1 MEVTMQA
8 IDLHVHSTHSDGT
21 CTTKELVDLAI
32 YKNLKAI
39 ALTDH
44 DTTEGLEEIMAY
56 AKDKNIEIVP
66 GIELSTEYFGKDIH
80 ILGLYINPYNPKFRE
95 HLIAFQESRVNRN
108 RKMCEN
114 LAEQGI
120 DITYE
125 ELMERFKGAV
135 VTRAHYARFLLDK
148 GYVKSMKEA
157 FERYV
162 GDHCKAFVPREKIAP
177 AQAVSL
183 ILEAGGIPVLAHP
196 ILYRLSDANLD
207 KLVAELKEAGLMGIE
222 AVYSTYAPS
231 EERYVKRLAAKYD
244 LLITGGSDFHG
255 TNKKDIDLGNG
266 RGHLFVPEE
275 LLDKIKNA
283 YLERYIPYEKDAK
296 SVLFFDLDGTLL
308 NDEKTI
314 SPRTRA
320 ALEACVAKG
329 HTFVISSGRA
339 YSSIIKIVER
349 LGLENCNP
357 LISSFNGSQIYHL
370 KNKEMLHS
378 VKLSTDI
385 IARIRDLAKE
395 MGVHLQSYSDTKV
408 LTESINKN
416 VTFYCEYVKNECELL
431 PDIAAEGLE
440 TYKLLAVDLDNRQ
453 LLEVFRAKVE
463 EMCAGKVQCFF
474 SNDWFLEILPYGTTK
489 GTALKFVC
497 DYAGVDYKYS
507 YAFADAENDLPMLEA
522 AAYPTVLLN
531 GIPAAKAA
539 ARFITFTDNNHEGLA
554 PFLEKLAKN

>member
-1 MEVTMQA
+1 MQA

-95 HLIAFQESRVNRN
+95 HLVAFQESRVNRN
-108 RKMCEN
+108 RKMCEK

-120 DITYE
+120 EITYE

-314 SPRTRA
+314 LPRTRA

-507 YAFADAENDLPMLEA
+507 YAFADAENDLPMLKA

>member
-1 MEVTMQA
+1 MQA
-8 IDLHVHSTHSDGT
+8 IDLHVHSNHSDGT

-44 DTTEGLEEIMAY
+44 DTTEGLEEIMEY
-56 AKDKNIEIVP
+56 AKDKNIEIIP

-80 ILGLYINPYNPKFRE
+80 ILGLYINPYNSKFQQ
-95 HLIAFQESRVNRN
+95 HLIAFQEARVNRN
-108 RKMCEN
+108 RKLCAN
-114 LAEQGI
+114 LAKEGI

-125 ELMERFKGAV
+125 DLCKRFEGAV
-135 VTRAHYARFLLDK
+135 MTRAHYARYLYEK

-162 GDHCKAFVPREKIAP
+162 GDHCKAFVPREKISP

-196 ILYRLSDANLD
+196 ILYRLSDSNLD
-207 KLVAELKEAGLMGIE
+207 KLVAELKETGLMGIE

-244 LLITGGSDFHG
+244 LLLTGGSDFHG

-275 LLDKIKNA
+275 LLDKIKEA
-283 YLERYIPYEKDAK
+283 YLNRYVPYEKGAK

-320 ALEACVAKG
+320 ALEACVRKG
-329 HTFVISSGRA
+329 HIFVISSGRS

-357 LISSFNGSQIYHL
+357 LISSFNGSQIYDL
-370 KNKEMLHS
+370 KNRKMLHS

-385 IARIRDLAKE
+385 IAGIRDLAKE

-416 VTFYCEYVKNECELL
+416 VTFYCEYVKNEYELL
-431 PDIAAEGLE
+431 PDIAGEGMD

-453 LLEVFRAKVE
+453 LLEAFRAKVE
-463 EMCAGKVQCFF
+463 EMYAGKVQCFF
-474 SNDWFLEILPYGTTK
+474 SNDWFLEILPFGTTK

-497 DYAGVDYKYS
+497 DHAGINYKYS

-531 GIPAAKAA
+531 GIPVAKAV

-554 PFLEKLAKN
+554 PFLEKLAET

>member
-32 YKNLKAI
+32 YKNLKTI

-95 HLIAFQESRVNRN
+95 HLVAFQESRVNRN
-108 RKMCEN
+108 RKMCEK

-120 DITYE
+120 EITYE

-135 VTRAHYARFLLDK
+135 VTRAHYARFLFDK

-162 GDHCKAFVPREKIAP
+162 GDHCKAFVPREKITP

-385 IARIRDLAKE
+385 IAEIRDLAKE

-453 LLEVFRAKVE
+453 LLEVFRTKVE

-554 PFLEKLAKN
+554 PFLEKIAKN

>member
-1 MEVTMQA
+1 MQA
-8 IDLHVHSTHSDGT
+8 IDLHVHSNHSDGT

-44 DTTEGLEEIMAY
+44 DTTAGLEEIQEY
-56 AKDKNIEIVP
+56 AKDKNIEIIP
-66 GIELSTEYFGKDIH
+66 GIELSTEYFGRDIH
-80 ILGLYINPYNPKFRE
+80 ILGLYINPYNPKFQE
-95 HLIAFQESRVNRN
+95 HLVTFQESRITRN

-125 ELMERFKGAV
+125 DLMNTFKGAV
-135 VTRAHYARFLLDK
+135 VTRAHYARYLFDK

-162 GDHCKAFVPREKIAP
+162 GDHCKAFVPREKITP

-196 ILYRLSDANLD
+196 ILYHLSDANLD

-266 RGHLFVPEE
+266 RGHLFIPEE
-275 LLDKIKNA
+275 LLDKLKSA
-283 YLERYIPYEKDAK
+283 YLERFVPFEKDAK

-329 HTFVISSGRA
+329 HIFVISSGRA

-349 LGLENCNP
+349 LGLENCSP

-370 KNKEMLHS
+370 KNKKMLHS
-378 VKLSTDI
+378 VKLSVDI
-385 IARIRDLAKE
+385 IAQIRDLAKE
-395 MGVHLQSYSDTKV
+395 MGIHLQSYSDTKV
-408 LTESINKN
+408 LTETVNKN
-416 VTFYCEYVKNECELL
+416 VTFYCDYVKNDYELL
-431 PDIAAEGLE
+431 PDIAAEGME
-440 TYKLLAVDLDNRQ
+440 TYKLLAVDLDNRE
-453 LLEVFRAKVE
+453 LLESFRLKVE
-463 EMCAGKVQCFF
+463 ELCAGKVQCFF

-489 GTALKFVC
+489 GTALQFVC
-497 DYAGVDYKYS
+497 DYAGVDRKYS
-507 YAFADAENDLPMLEA
+507 YAFADAENDLPMLKA

-531 GIPAAKAA
+531 GISQAKAA

-554 PFLEKLAKN
+554 LFLEKLAE

>member
-1 MEVTMQA
+1 MQA
-8 IDLHVHSTHSDGT
+8 IDLHVHSNHSDGT
-21 CTTKELVDLAI
+21 CTTQELVDLAI

-44 DTTEGLEEIMAY
+44 DTTEGLEEIMEY
-56 AKDKNIEIVP
+56 AKDKNIEIIP
-66 GIELSTEYFGKDIH
+66 GIELSTEYFGRDIH
-80 ILGLYINPYNPKFRE
+80 ILGLYINPYNPKFQE
-95 HLIAFQESRVNRN
+95 HLTAFQESRVNRN
-108 RKMCEN
+108 RKLCQN
-114 LAEQGI
+114 LADEGI

-125 ELMERFKGAV
+125 SLCKRFEGAV
-135 VTRAHYARFLLDK
+135 MTRAHYARYLYEK

-177 AQAVSL
+177 AEAVSL

-207 KLVAELKEAGLMGIE
+207 KLVSELKTAGLMGIE

-244 LLITGGSDFHG
+244 LLLTGGSDFHG
-255 TNKKDIDLGNG
+255 SNKKDIDLGNG

-275 LLDKIKNA
+275 LLDKIKTA
-283 YLERYIPYEKDAK
+283 YLNRYVPYEKNAK

-329 HTFVISSGRA
+329 HVFVISSGRS

-349 LGLENCNP
+349 LELENCKP
-357 LISSFNGSQIYHL
+357 LISSFNGSRIYHL
-370 KNKEMLHS
+370 DKKELLHS
-378 VKLSTDI
+378 VKLSVDI
-385 IARIRDLAKE
+385 IAKIRDLAKE
-395 MGVHLQSYSDTKV
+395 MGVHVQSYSDTHV

-416 VTFYCEYVKNECELL
+416 VTFYCEYVKNDYQLL
-431 PDIAAEGLE
+431 PDLAAEGLE

-453 LLEVFRAKVE
+453 LLDAFRIKVE
-463 EMCAGKVQCFF
+463 ELCAGKVQCFF

-489 GTALKFVC
+489 GTALKLVC
-497 DYAGVDYKYS
+497 DYSGINIKRS
-507 YAFADAENDLPMLEA
+507 YAYADAENDLPMLEA

-531 GIPAAKAA
+531 GIPAAKSA

-554 PFLEKLAKN
+554 PFLEKLAGY

>member
-1 MEVTMQA
+1 MQA
-8 IDLHVHSTHSDGT
+8 IDLHVHSNHSDGT
-21 CTTKELVDLAI
+21 YTTKELVDLAI
-32 YKNLKAI
+32 YKGLKAI

-44 DTTEGLEEIMAY
+44 DTTAGLEEIMEY
-56 AKDKNIEIVP
+56 AKDKNLEIIP
-66 GIELSTEYFGKDIH
+66 GIELSTEYFGRDIH
-80 ILGLYINPYNPKFRE
+80 ILGLYINPYNPKFQE
-95 HLIAFQESRVNRN
+95 HLTAFQESRVNRN
-108 RKMCEN
+108 RKLCAN
-114 LAEQGI
+114 LAALGI

-125 ELMERFKGAV
+125 TLMERFDGAV
-135 VTRAHYARFLLDK
+135 MTRAHYARYLYEK

-162 GDHCKAFVPREKIAP
+162 GDHCKAYVPREKIAP
-177 AQAVSL
+177 SEAVSL

-196 ILYRLSDANLD
+196 ILYHLSDANLD
-207 KLVAELKEAGLMGIE
+207 KLVSELKEAGLMGIE

-275 LLDKIKNA
+275 LLDKIKSA
-283 YLERYIPYEKDAK
+283 YLNRYVPYEKNTK

-314 SPRTRA
+314 SPRTRK
-320 ALEACVAKG
+320 ALEACVDKG
-329 HTFVISSGRA
+329 HIFVISSGRS
-339 YSSIIKIVER
+339 YSSILKIVER
-349 LGLENCNP
+349 LELENCAP

-370 KNKEMLHS
+370 TKKEMLHS
-378 VKLSTDI
+378 VKLSVDI
-385 IARIRDLAKE
+385 IAKIRDLAKE
-395 MGVHLQSYSDTKV
+395 MGVHLQSYSDTHV

-416 VTFYCEYVKNECELL
+416 VTFYCEYVKNDYELL
-431 PDIAAEGLE
+431 PDLATEGRE

-453 LLEVFRAKVE
+453 LLDAFRMKVE
-463 EMCAGKVQCFF
+463 ELCVGKVQCFF

-497 DYAGVDYKYS
+497 DYAGIDIKYS

-531 GIPAAKAA
+531 GIPAAKSA

-554 PFLEKLAKN
+554 PFLEKLTED

>member
-1 MEVTMQA
+1 MQA
-8 IDLHVHSTHSDGT
+8 IDLHVHSKHSDGT

-32 YKNLKAI
+32 YKGLKAI

-44 DTTEGLEEIMAY
+44 DTTAGLEEIMEY
-56 AKDKNIEIVP
+56 AKDKNIEIIP
-66 GIELSTEYFGKDIH
+66 GIELSTEYFGRDIH
-80 ILGLYINPYNPKFRE
+80 ILGLYINPYNAKFQK
-95 HLIAFQESRVNRN
+95 HLIAFQEARINRN

-114 LAEQGI
+114 LTEQGI

-125 ELMERFKGAV
+125 DLMNTFKGAV
-135 VTRAHYARFLLDK
+135 VTRAHYARYLFDK

-162 GDHCKAFVPREKIAP
+162 GDHCKAFVPREKITP

-196 ILYRLSDANLD
+196 ILYRFSDANLD
-207 KLVAELKEAGLMGIE
+207 KLVAELKEVGLMGIE

-231 EERYVKRLAAKYD
+231 EERYVKRLADKYD

-255 TNKKDIDLGNG
+255 SNKKDIDLGNG

-275 LLDKIKNA
+275 ILDKLKAA
-283 YLERYIPYEKDAK
+283 YLDRFIPYEKNAQ

-320 ALEACVAKG
+320 ALEACVKKG
-329 HTFVISSGRA
+329 HVFVISSGRA

-349 LGLENCNP
+349 LGLENCSP

-370 KNKEMLHS
+370 DKKEMLHS
-378 VKLSTDI
+378 AKLSVDI
-385 IARIRDLAKE
+385 IAKIRDLARE
-395 MGVHLQSYSDTKV
+395 MNIHLQSYSDTKV
-408 LTESINKN
+408 LTETINKN
-416 VTFYCEYVKNECELL
+416 VTFYCEYVKNDYDLL

-440 TYKLLAVDLDNRQ
+440 TYKLLAVDLDNRE
-453 LLEVFRAKVE
+453 LLEAFRSKVE

-474 SNDWFLEILPYGTTK
+474 SNDWFLEILPFGTSK

-497 DYAGVDYKYS
+497 NYAGIDEKFS

-531 GIPAAKAA
+531 GIPEAKAA
-539 ARFITFTDNNHEGLA
+539 ARFITFTDNNHDGLA
-554 PFLEKLAKN
+554 MFLEKLTE

>member
-1 MEVTMQA
+1 MQA
-8 IDLHVHSTHSDGT
+8 IDLHVHSNHSDGT

-44 DTTEGLEEIMAY
+44 DTTAGLEEIIAY
-56 AKDKNIEIVP
+56 AKDKNIEIIP
-66 GIELSTEYFGKDIH
+66 GIELSTEYFGRDIH
-80 ILGLYINPYNPKFRE
+80 ILGLYINPYNPKFQE
-95 HLIAFQESRVNRN
+95 HLITFQNARIERN
-108 RKMCEN
+108 RKMCVN
-114 LAEQGI
+114 LTAEGI

-125 ELMERFKGAV
+125 GLCKRFEGAV
-135 VTRAHYARFLLDK
+135 MTRAHYARYLYEK

-162 GDHCKAFVPREKIAP
+162 GDHCKAFVPREKISP

-183 ILEAGGIPVLAHP
+183 VLEAGGIPVLAHP
-196 ILYRLSDANLD
+196 ILYHLSDANLD
-207 KLVAELKEAGLMGIE
+207 KLVAELKEVGLMGIE

-244 LLITGGSDFHG
+244 LLLTGGSDFHG

-275 LLDKIKNA
+275 LLDKIKAA
-283 YLERYIPYEKDAK
+283 YLNRYVPFEKNAK

-320 ALEACVAKG
+320 ALEACVRKG
-329 HTFVISSGRA
+329 HIFVISSGRA

-357 LISSFNGSQIYHL
+357 LISSFNGSQIYDL

-385 IARIRDLAKE
+385 IAGIRDLAKE
-395 MGVHLQSYSDTKV
+395 MGVHLQSYSDAKV
-408 LTESINKN
+408 LTESVNKN
-416 VTFYCEYVKNECELL
+416 VTFYCEYVKNEYELL
-431 PDIAAEGLE
+431 PDIAGEGMD
-440 TYKLLAVDLDNRQ
+440 TYKLLAVDLDNRE
-453 LLEVFRAKVE
+453 LLESFRAKVE
-463 EMCAGKVQCFF
+463 KKYAGKVQCFF

-497 DYAGVDYKYS
+497 DYAGIDYKYS

-522 AAYPTVLLN
+522 AAYPTVLSN

-554 PFLEKLAKN
+554 LFLEKLAE

>member
-1 MEVTMQA
+1 MQA

-32 YKNLKAI
+32 YKGLKAI

-44 DTTEGLEEIMAY
+44 DTTAGLEEIMEY
-56 AKDKNIEIVP
+56 AKDKNIEIIP
-66 GIELSTEYFGKDIH
+66 GIELSTEYFGRDIH
-80 ILGLYINPYNPKFRE
+80 ILGLNINPYNAKFQE
-95 HLIAFQESRVNRN
+95 HLVAFQEARINRN

-125 ELMERFKGAV
+125 DLMNTFKGAV
-135 VTRAHYARFLLDK
+135 VTRAHYARYLFDK

-162 GDHCKAFVPREKIAP
+162 GDHCKAFVPREKITP
-177 AQAVSL
+177 SQAVSL

-196 ILYRLSDANLD
+196 ILYRFSDANLD
-207 KLVAELKEAGLMGIE
+207 KLVSELKEAGLMGIE

-244 LLITGGSDFHG
+244 LLLTGGSDFHG

-275 LLDKIKNA
+275 ILDKIKAA
-283 YLERYIPYEKDAK
+283 YLDRFIPYEKNVK

-314 SPRTRA
+314 SPRTRT
-320 ALEACVAKG
+320 ALEACIKKG
-329 HTFVISSGRA
+329 HIFVISSGRA

-349 LGLENCNP
+349 LGLENCSP

-370 KNKEMLHS
+370 GKKEMLHS
-378 VKLSTDI
+378 VKLSMDI
-385 IARIRDLAKE
+385 IAGIRDLAKE
-395 MGVHLQSYSDTKV
+395 MGVHLQSYSDTHV

-416 VTFYCEYVKNECELL
+416 VTFYCDYVKNKYELL
-431 PDIAAEGLE
+431 PDIAAKGLE
-440 TYKLLAVDLDNRQ
+440 TYKLLAVDLDNHK
-453 LLEVFRAKVE
+453 LLETFRSKVE
-463 EMCAGKVQCFF
+463 KLYKGKVQCFF
-474 SNDWFLEILPYGTTK
+474 SNNWFLEILPYGTTK

-497 DYAGVDYKYS
+497 DYAGIDYKYS

-522 AAYPTVLLN
+522 AAYPIVLLN
-531 GIPAAKAA
+531 GIPAAKAS

-554 PFLEKLAKN
+554 PFLEKLAEA

>member
-1 MEVTMQA
+1 MQA

-95 HLIAFQESRVNRN
+95 HLVAFQESRVNRN
-108 RKMCEN
+108 RKMCEK

-120 DITYE
+120 EITYE

-314 SPRTRA
+314 LPRTRA

-474 SNDWFLEILPYGTTK
+474 SNDWFLEILPHGTTK

-507 YAFADAENDLPMLEA
+507 YAFADAENDLPMLKA

-554 PFLEKLAKN
+554 PFLEKLAED

>member
-1 MEVTMQA
+1 MQA
-8 IDLHVHSTHSDGT
+8 IDLHVHSKHSDGT
-21 CTTKELVDLAI
+21 CTTQELVDLAI
-32 YKNLKAI
+32 YKGLKAI

-44 DTTEGLEEIMAY
+44 DTTAGLEEIMEY
-56 AKDKNIEIVP
+56 AKDKEIEIVP
-66 GIELSTEYFGKDIH
+66 GIELSTEYFGRDIH
-80 ILGLYINPYNPKFRE
+80 ILGLYINPYNAKFQE
-95 HLIAFQESRVNRN
+95 HLITFQNARIDRN
-108 RKMCEN
+108 RKMCEK

-125 ELMERFKGAV
+125 DLMHTFKGAV
-135 VTRAHYARFLLDK
+135 VTRAHYARYLLDK

-162 GDHCKAFVPREKIAP
+162 GDHCKAFVPREKITP

-207 KLVAELKEAGLMGIE
+207 KLIAELKSVGLMGIE

-231 EERYVKRLAAKYD
+231 EERYIKRLAAKYD

-255 TNKKDIDLGNG
+255 SNKKDIDLGNG

-275 LLDKIKNA
+275 LLDKLKQA
-283 YLERYIPYEKDAK
+283 YLNRFVPYEKDAK

-308 NDEKTI
+308 NDGKTI
-314 SPRTRA
+314 SPRTRS

-329 HTFVISSGRA
+329 HIFVISSGRA
-339 YSSIIKIVER
+339 YSSIIQIVER
-349 LGLENCNP
+349 LQLENCSP
-357 LISSFNGSQIYHL
+357 LISSFNGSQIYDL
-370 KNKEMLHS
+370 TNRKMLHS

-385 IARIRDLAKE
+385 IAQIRDLAKK
-395 MGVHLQSYSDTKV
+395 MGVHIQSYSDTKV

-416 VTFYCEYVKNECELL
+416 VTFYCEYVKNEYELL
-431 PDIAAEGLE
+431 SDIAAEGLE
-440 TYKLLAVDLDNRQ
+440 TYKLLAVDLDNRE
-453 LLEVFRAKVE
+453 LLEVFRSKVE
-463 EMCAGKVQCFF
+463 ELCAGKVQCFF
-474 SNDWFLEILPYGTTK
+474 SNNWFLEILPYGTTK
-489 GTALKFVC
+489 GTALYFVC
-497 DYAGVDYKYS
+497 DYAGIDRKYS

-522 AAYPTVLLN
+522 ATYSTVLFN

-539 ARFITFTDNNHEGLA
+539 ANFITFTDNNHDGLA
-554 PFLEKLAKN
+554 MFLEKLAE